1 MSSTCTIC
9 CEKFGGKK
17 VACPFCEFEA
27 CRTCVQTYCLSTAAK
42 DPHCMQCKNAWNREF
57 MDGACTKS
65 FCKNHREN
73 VLFERE
79 KSLLPATQ
87 PHIQRLREIEESN
100 RQLQQALDELRD
112 VRERPR
118 VFPRG
123 HGELIERVILL
134 NNRVLEL
141 EDAHEHG
148 IHPDADSEEKAR
160 AVGRRCPCDGCRG
173 FLSSETWKCGVCEKK
188 ICSECNEEDG
198 TAHVCNPE
206 SVETAKL
213 LKTDTKSCPKC
224 GVLIFRESGCAQMWC
239 PDCHAVF
246 NWNTLEIDTGIIHNP
261 HYYEF
266 QVANARVAGRNLG
279 DIPCGGFPTATELC
293 RAIER
298 FDNDRCLELCRIH
311 MLIVH
316 IQHDELALAA
326 YRDANQD
333 VNNLDLRIKY
343 LMNDIDEKE
352 FKVTIQKREKA
363 KNKNRDVANI
373 LRMFVDTS
381 SDIMR
386 QVCVEGEIL
395 PHLDI
400 LNNLIQYTN
409 TTFEHI
415 HKRYSCATPRINER
429 AQLVKK
435 NYKTK
440 K

>member
-1 MSSTCTIC
+1 MSTCSIC

-17 VACPFCEFEA
+17 VACPFCDFEA

-42 DPHCMQCKNAWNREF
+42 DPHCMKCKNAWNREF
-57 MDGACTKS
+57 MDGACSKS

-87 PHIQRLREIEESN
+87 PHIQRLREIDESN
-100 RQLQQALDELRD
+100 RQLEQALGELRAAP
-112 VRERPR
+112 RHEKARLERKI
-118 VFPRG
+118 
-123 HGELIERVILL
+123 LLERVILL
-134 NNRVLEL
+134 TNRIRDL
-141 EDAHEHG
+141 EDGHEHG
-148 IHPDADSEEKAR
+148 IAPTVP

-188 ICSECNEEDG
+188 ICSECNEEEDG

-266 QVANARVAGRNLG
+266 QVANAGANVAGRNLG

-316 IQHDELALAA
+316 IQHEELTLAA
-326 YRDANQD
+326 YRDADQD

-373 LRMFVDTS
+373 LRMFVDTA

-429 AQLVKK
+429 AQLVKE
-435 NYKTK
+435 NYKK